1 MNDSQRAQ
9 AQGKFGVD
17 ATQLK
22 EIVDGYLAR
31 TYDEDLQQIEKIGGV
46 DVILEHLKTSAEK
59 GIDHSTKAARD
70 LVFGSNLKEKKPRTT
85 FCELLYESLQDFML
99 QLLLVCAAFSLVT
112 EMVFYPEHRS
122 TGWIDGTCIF
132 LAVAIVSV
140 FTAVSDYNKETQFI
154 KQQALA
160 ELDNTVSK
168 VSNK

>member
-1 MNDSQRAQ
+1 M
-9 AQGKFGVD
+9 
-17 ATQLK
+17 
-22 EIVDGYLAR
+22 AR
-31 TYDEDLQQIEKIGGV
+31 TYIEDLAKIEALGGV
-46 DVILEHLKTSAEK
+46 DQILEHLSTDAAK
-59 GIDHSTKAARD
+59 GIDALTKASRD
-70 LVFGSNLKEKKPRTT
+70 LVFGSNAKEKKPRTT

-160 ELDNTVSK
+160 ERDNTVSRLLNLK
-168 VSNK
+168 IIPFAYASVTASN